1 MQDRAPSTA
10 MKAIHYRIFGQ
21 ITRFLLRSDDL
32 EREQLISR
40 DPAVTSHEFLLF
52 LSRRRASSLD
62 SLLKDDVDRITI
74 TALMYQFHDIEKVIR
89 NHLEDSFPQPLSL
102 IWARPHYSS
111 RNIRGKPEER
121 GEIFKYL
128 QEHAADFKAF
138 DKLATRLIHC
148 LIYSEESERHIVL
161 SQYSEVV
168 LSYEFLLWLIDF
180 RDRTIDTALDNDL
193 TWQEI
198 ATKMIQFYNFE
209 CRIHQLLEDQPPLP
223 LHMAYYAPSSLSNS
237 IEYDPAFN

>member
-1 MQDRAPSTA
+1 MRDGSTSTA
-10 MKAIHYRIFGQ
+10 MRAIHYRIFGQ
-21 ITRFLLRSDDL
+21 IARFLLRSDDL

-40 DPAVTSHEFLLF
+40 DPAAASHEFLLF

-74 TALMYQFHDIEKVIR
+74 TALMQQFHDIEKEIR
-89 NHLEDSFPQPLSL
+89 NRLEGNLPQPLSL

-111 RNIRGKPEER
+111 RKNRGQPEEQV
-121 GEIFKYL
+121 EIFKYL

-138 DKLATRLIHC
+138 DKLATRLAHC

-161 SQYSEVV
+161 SQYSEVI
-168 LSYEFLLWLIDF
+168 LSYEFLLWLVDF
-180 RDRTIDTALDNDL
+180 RDRTIDTALDSDL

-198 ATKMIQFYNFE
+198 ATKMLQFYNFE
-209 CRIHQLLEDQPPLP
+209 CQIHQLLKDQPPLP
-223 LHMAYYAPSSLSNS
+223 LHMVYSTPSSLSNS
-237 IEYDPAFN
+237 MEYDAAFS